1 MQEVEPTNAFPDI
14 DLHALFLLQLPSE
27 ILIVLRA
34 NECEHASFPKQ
45 LLVPMVTFPDISS
58 LDACPEQLSMPMD
71 TKPLM
76 FVHALQP

>member
-14 DLHALFLLQLPSE
+14 DLQALPKQLPSE

-34 NECEHASFPKQ
+34 NEYEHALFPLQ
-45 LLVPMVTFPDISS
+45 LLVPMVTFPDISAQ
-58 LDACPEQLSMPMD
+58 DACSQQLSAPMD

-76 FVHALQP
+76 FAHALQP